1 MKHRIL
7 ADEPLPDDIMQQL
20 DASYTV
26 DVWLPEQSADLATYE
41 ALITYGHPP
50 IDGAFMDLMTQL
62 RLISNFG
69 VGVDHIDLAAAKER
83 GLPVGYTPNLM
94 NGAAADMTFALLL
107 AAARNVV
114 VGDHHYARGPE
125 YLHLDPRILI
135 GQEVHGSTLGIIGL
149 GNIGYEVARRA
160 HGFDMTVLYHNR
172 HTRASAE
179 SELGVRYATLPEL
192 LSQSDF
198 VVLTVPLTEETRHL
212 ISKAEL
218 AQMKAS
224 AILINI
230 ARGGVVDTDAL
241 LDALQMRKIAAAAI
255 DVTEPEPLPRDH
267 PLLKLENLVLT
278 PHLGSAAGAT
288 RLAMGKMTV
297 DNLEAGLAGRELL
310 QRAI

>member
-1 MKHRIL
+1 MKQRVL

-26 DVWLPEQSADLATYE
+26 DVWLPEQSADLPAYE

-50 IDGAFMDLMTQL
+50 IDGAFMDRMTQL

-83 GLPVGYTPNLM
+83 GIPVGFTPNLM
-94 NGAAADMTFALLL
+94 NGAAADMAFALLL
-107 AAARNVV
+107 AAARNLVI
-114 VGDHHYARGPE
+114 GDQYARGPE

-172 HTRASAE
+172 HAQAGVE
-179 SELGVRYATLPEL
+179 AELGVSYATLPEL
-192 LSQSDF
+192 LAQADF

-212 ISKAEL
+212 ISAAEL

-230 ARGGVVDTDAL
+230 ARGGVVDKDAL
-241 LDALQMRKIAAAAI
+241 LDALQNGTIAAAAL

-288 RLAMGKMTV
+288 RRAMGRMTV

>member
-7 ADEPLPDDIMQQL
+7 ADEPLPDDILQQL

-26 DVWLPEQSADLATYE
+26 DVLLPEQSADLAAYE

-50 IDGAFMDLMTQL
+50 IGGGFMDRMTQL

-114 VGDHHYARGPE
+114 VGDHYARGPE

-172 HTRASAE
+172 QTRASAE

-241 LDALQMRKIAAAAI
+241 LDALQIRKIAAAAI
-255 DVTEPEPLPRDH
+255 DVTEPEPLR
-267 PLLKLENLVLT
+267 V
-278 PHLGSAAGAT
+278 PHDLPWE
-288 RLAMGKMTV
+288 K
-297 DNLEAGLAGRELL
+297 
-310 QRAI
+310 

>member
-1 MKHRIL
+1 MKHRVL
-7 ADEPLPDDIMQQL
+7 ADEPLPDDILRQL
-20 DASYTV
+20 DASYAV
-26 DVWLPEQSADLATYE
+26 DVWLPEQNADLAAYE

-50 IDGAFMDLMTQL
+50 IDRAFMERMTGL

-83 GLPVGYTPNLM
+83 GIPVGYTPNLM
-94 NGAAADMTFALLL
+94 NGAAADMAFALLL
-107 AAARNVV
+107 AAARNLV
-114 VGDHHYARGPE
+114 VGDRYARGPE

-160 HGFDMTVLYHNR
+160 RGFDMTVLYHNR
-172 HTRASAE
+172 HARTDAE
-179 SELGVRYATLPEL
+179 SALGVSYATLAEL
-192 LSQSDF
+192 LSRSDF
-198 VVLTVPLTEETRHL
+198 VVLTVPLTGETRHL
-212 ISKAEL
+212 ISSAEL

-224 AILINI
+224 AILINV
-230 ARGGVVDTDAL
+230 ARGGVVDKDAL
-241 LDALQMRKIAAAAI
+241 LDALQNGKIAAAAL

-267 PLLKLENLVLT
+267 ALLQLENLVLT

-288 RLAMGKMTV
+288 RLAMGKLTV

-310 QRAI
+310 ARAM